1 MLQRG
6 AAQTAA
12 ASSDDEVE
20 VAVQFLLG
28 CDRARC
34 LAHLGT
40 LKLEVMLNA
49 LEGLKVKHQPIFLLQ
64 SHCPNPSSKGIALR
78 FQEAPGSHRSNT

>member
-6 AAQTAA
+6 ASRTAA

-20 VAVQFLLG
+20 VAVQFLVG

-40 LKLEVMLNA
+40 LTLDVMLNA
-49 LEGLKVKHQPIFLLQ
+49 LEGLKVQH
-64 SHCPNPSSKGIALR
+64 
-78 FQEAPGSHRSNT
+78 

>member
-6 AAQTAA
+6 AARAA
-12 ASSDDEVE
+12 ATSSDDEVE
-20 VAVQFLLG
+20 VAVQFLVG

-49 LEGLKVKHQPIFLLQ
+49 LEGLKVE
-64 SHCPNPSSKGIALR
+64 N
-78 FQEAPGSHRSNT
+78 